1 MANTDKPFGFKP
13 VKHLDGSPYNGAF
26 NIYYHSAS
34 DGTALFIGDL
44 VQPDETNTE
53 TTGKYPSV
61 KQHVA
66 AQTDNV
72 GVVVGV
78 GDTPQ
83 LAIRNTNTNAVNYC
97 PASTAMYIAVADA
110 PDLIFEIQEDSDTS
124 TLDAG
129 ALHANA
135 DVIVGS
141 GSTTTGI
148 SAMEIDSSSVTSSAA
163 CLRLLRLVPRED
175 NALGANA
182 KWWVLINEHAYK
194 TTTGT

>member
-1 MANTDKPFGFKP
+1 MSNTDKPFGFKP

-34 DGTALFIGDL
+34 DATALYMGDL

-53 TTGKYPSV
+53 TTGMYPSV

-66 AQTDNV
+66 AQTDNI
-72 GVVVGV
+72 GVVVGF

-83 LAIRNTNTNAVNYC
+83 LCARNTNLNAVNYC
-97 PASTAMYIAVADA
+97 PASTAMYVAVADA
-110 PDLIFEIQEDSDTS
+110 PDIIFEIQEDSDTS

-129 ALHANA
+129 APHANA
-135 DVIVGS
+135 DVVVGS
-141 GSTTTGI
+141 GSSTTGT
-148 SAMEIDSSSVTSSAA
+148 SGMELDSSSITASAA
-163 CLRLLRLVPRED
+163 CLRVLRVAPRED
-175 NALGANA
+175 NALGTNC